1 MAIAGRV
8 AGGFERVTAAFEQN
22 FAHDDDLGAGFCA
35 LYRGEVVVDLWGGFR
50 DRAHTAAWT
59 EDTIVPVYS
68 TTKAVAA
75 LVIAALVS
83 GGTFDYETRV
93 SAVWP
98 EFAAA
103 GKADVTIGQALSHQ
117 AGVPGFAAPIDPA
130 LWLDPPAL
138 ASALAALAPM
148 WPPGSASGYHALTW
162 GYIAGELARRAS
174 GRTLG
179 AILREDICTPL
190 GIDFQIGLPAVDD
203 ARCADMQRPR
213 ALPNLGA
220 ANDFKRA
227 AFLKPWSQ
235 PNRTGPDWRRVEI
248 PSANG
253 HGTARAV
260 ARLFSAF
267 AEGGRIG
274 GERVIDPIT
283 YAQAISSRIEGDDL
297 VLPYRMDWA
306 AGLMRNNNLGF
317 GPDKGALG
325 HFGWGGSMG
334 LADPARRLSAGYV
347 MNRQSNAL
355 LGDARAARLIA
366 ALYSC
371 L

>member
-8 AGGFERVTAAFEQN
+8 ADGFERVTAAFEQN
-22 FAHDDDLGAGFCA
+22 FASGDDLGAGFCA
-35 LYRGEVVVDLWGGFR
+35 IYQGQVVVDLWGGFR
-50 DRAHTAAWT
+50 DRAGVAAWT
-59 EDTIVPVYS
+59 EDTLVPVYS
-68 TTKAVAA
+68 TTKAIAA
-75 LVIAALVS
+75 LVIATLVS
-83 GGTFDYETRV
+83 AGLFDYETRV
-93 SAVWP
+93 AAVWP
-98 EFAAA
+98 EFGAA

-117 AGVPGFAAPIDPA
+117 AGLPGFAMPIDPG

-138 ASALAALAPM
+138 AAALAALAPM
-148 WPPGSASGYHALTW
+148 WPPGTASGYHALTW
-162 GYIAGELARRAS
+162 GYIAGEIARRVS

-179 AILREDICTPL
+179 AILREDICSPL
-190 GIDFQIGLPAVDD
+190 AIDFQIGLPAADD
-203 ARCADMQRPR
+203 ARCADMQRPK

-235 PNRTGPDWRRVEI
+235 PNRTGPEWRRAEI

-260 ARLFSAF
+260 AQLFAAF
-267 AEGGRIG
+267 AESGRIG
-274 GERVIDPIT
+274 AERVIDAIT
-283 YAQAISSRIEGDDL
+283 YAQATASRIEGDDL

-306 AGLMRNNNLGF
+306 AGLMRNNNLAF
-317 GPDKGALG
+317 GPNKSALG

-366 ALYSC
+366 ALYAC